1 MMKIIFFVQLKFY
14 FFATL
19 TDAKLDRPKLK
30 WHHLWCERYSS
41 MKWCSYIHRDISI
54 LSLPAIS
61 IRLVNFFQF
70 RSIKFFHLNS
80 FTIIILSSIDVCR
93 NHRAVKLNDF
103 VCRPPGRLAAE
114 QAAAPEGVAWPHV
127 LALGDCL
134 GHRPT
139 LSLRQEWHQKP
150 WIKK

>member
-61 IRLVNFFQF
+61 IRPVNFFQF
-70 RSIKFFHLNS
+70 RSIIFFSSKFVHNHNPVKHRRLPES
-80 FTIIILSSIDVCR
+80 QSRKIKWLRMPTSWTTCSRTSGCSRRCRLTTCPRTRRLSGASAD
-93 NHRAVKLNDF
+93 
-103 VCRPPGRLAAE
+103 P
-114 QAAAPEGVAWPHV
+114 
-127 LALGDCL
+127 
-134 GHRPT
+134 
-139 LSLRQEWHQKP
+139 
-150 WIKK
+150 